1 MAFRKKQHTARK
13 IAVGS
18 AIAGAAGYLAGI
30 LTAPKSGKETR
41 GDIANKAEDVKE
53 TTEEQ
58 LQNLNEELRGLL
70 KDAKSKTIV
79 LSSTARAELNE
90 AVIRAKDAQ
99 NKTTQVLKAVKNGE
113 ASDPDLNKAVKQARQ
128 ATKNLG
134 KFFKN
139 GK

>member
-1 MAFRKKQHTARK
+1 MVFKKKSHTGRK

-18 AIAGAAGYLAGI
+18 AIAGVAGYLAGI

-41 GDIANKAEDVKE
+41 GDIADKAEDVKE
-53 TTEEQ
+53 TSEEQ
-58 LQNLNEELRGLL
+58 LQNLNEELKGLI
-70 KDAKSKTIV
+70 KDTKAKTIV

-99 NKTTQVLKAVKNGE
+99 NKTAQVLKAVKNGE
-113 ASDPDLNKAVKQARQ
+113 ATDPDLDKAVKQAKH
-128 ATKNLG
+128 AAKNLG

-139 GK
+139 GG